1 MVNYTGTY
9 LQPKNIQEKN
19 SLTGNQI
26 LLKRVTQTRIKQS
39 NASFN
44 KNHWI
49 YIILVLYQI
58 NSKKPVYFE
67 RTPLNQCIR
76 RKPLFLI
83 VNNTID
89 ICISDWELTSANH
102 KAGSPIVLLLIKV
115 TWPNKW
121 LTLYIKEKTDLVTL
135 SLWQSSNKAAKAQT
149 DYQCTIHLSFFKTI
163 SIFLV

>member
-121 LTLYIKEKTDLVTL
+121 LTLYIKEKQTL
-135 SLWQSSNKAAKAQT
+135 LPSVFDKAATRLRK
-149 DYQCTIHLSFFKTI
+149 LRPTI
-163 SIFLV
+163 SVPYTCHFSKQFPYF